1 MGETWWKVHL
11 ATKMVNTTL
20 TLAGWRKISITAL
33 APTKAFNL
41 AGLQTEAVVVLD
53 EVLRHKM
60 WRALNTDEVA
70 EPNAFAVDVAMEIGL
85 CG

>member
-41 AGLQTEAVVVLD
+41 AGLQTEAVVVL
-53 EVLRHKM
+53 RHKM